1 MLNQNGKVR
10 VFSTFSGIGGFE
22 KGITAAI
29 GEKAEFIAYSE
40 IDKYAIKVYEKQFKG
55 VPNYGD
61 ITRIKAEELPDFDC
75 LVGGVP
81 CQAWSIAGK
90 RGGFSDDRGNM
101 WWHFIRILKAKK
113 PTYFVAENVK
123 GLLSHDKGRSFEIL
137 CEAFCE
143 AGYVIDFELLNSKN
157 FGVPQNRE
165 RVYLIGVR
173 EDAIKPE
180 YVI

>member
-1 MLNQNGKVR
+1 MR

-22 KGITAAI
+22 KGI
-29 GEKAEFIAYSE
+29 EKAGIPIETIGYSE
-40 IDKYAIKVYEKQFKG
+40 IDKYASSVYEKQFNG
-55 VPNYGD
+55 VKAYGD
-61 ITRIKAEELPDFDC
+61 ITKIKAEELPDFDC

-101 WWHFIRILKAKK
+101 WWHFIRILEAKK

-123 GLLSHDKGRSFEIL
+123 GLLTHDKGESFRIL
-137 CEAFCE
+137 CEAFCA

-165 RVYLIGVR
+165 RVYLIGIR
-173 EDAIKPE
+173 EDAINPE